1 MSSLT
6 IHNNNR
12 DGKNQPRQSLPV
24 SISPVN
30 DMLPTTT
37 NKPETMLEI
46 RDVSVSVFNRILR
59 FPRHDV
65 LCGGSDHS
73 RSRAYDQAQLSL
85 PSPVLLHLQGG
96 REGRHQP
103 GLRYILLT
111 GRRKEGAERRADAYF
126 V

>member
-30 DMLPTTT
+30 NMLPTTT

-46 RDVSVSVFNRILR
+46 RDVSVSVFNRILNLNLM
-59 FPRHDV
+59 FKVSNLLENEDKTD
-65 LCGGSDHS
+65 GGG
-73 RSRAYDQAQLSL
+73 A
-85 PSPVLLHLQGG
+85 
-96 REGRHQP
+96 
-103 GLRYILLT
+103 LT
-111 GRRKEGAERRADAYF
+111 VYLMSEIIR
-126 V
+126 

>member
-12 DGKNQPRQSLPV
+12 DGKNQPRHSLPV

-46 RDVSVSVFNRILR
+46 RDVSVSVFNRILNLNLM
-59 FPRHDV
+59 FKVSNLLENEDKTD
-65 LCGGSDHS
+65 GGE
-73 RSRAYDQAQLSL
+73 A
-85 PSPVLLHLQGG
+85 
-96 REGRHQP
+96 
-103 GLRYILLT
+103 LT
-111 GRRKEGAERRADAYF
+111 VYLMSEIIR
-126 V
+126 

>member
-30 DMLPTTT
+30 NMLPTTT

-46 RDVSVSVFNRILR
+46 RDVSVSVFNRILNLNLM
-59 FPRHDV
+59 FKVSNFLENEDKTD
-65 LCGGSDHS
+65 GGE
-73 RSRAYDQAQLSL
+73 A
-85 PSPVLLHLQGG
+85 
-96 REGRHQP
+96 
-103 GLRYILLT
+103 LT
-111 GRRKEGAERRADAYF
+111 VYLMSEIIR
-126 V
+126 